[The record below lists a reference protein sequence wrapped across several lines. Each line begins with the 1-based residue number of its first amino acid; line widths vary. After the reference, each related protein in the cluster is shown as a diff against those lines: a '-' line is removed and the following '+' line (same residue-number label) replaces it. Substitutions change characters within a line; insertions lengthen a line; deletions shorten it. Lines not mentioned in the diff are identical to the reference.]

1 MDTGTAKSGKRAGHV
16 PGRGHEQYPLE
27 PMRLQKPSVIEGILI
42 RGAALALEQNS
53 LFGHAPR
60 PPQRGHG
67 LGLRKLFFHP
77 RQTPSAS
84 PQKGRPL
91 SHTG

>member
-27 PMRLQKPSVIEGILI
+27 PMRLQ
-42 RGAALALEQNS
+42 
-53 LFGHAPR
+53 
-60 PPQRGHG
+60 
-67 LGLRKLFFHP
+67 

-91 SHTG
+91 SYTG